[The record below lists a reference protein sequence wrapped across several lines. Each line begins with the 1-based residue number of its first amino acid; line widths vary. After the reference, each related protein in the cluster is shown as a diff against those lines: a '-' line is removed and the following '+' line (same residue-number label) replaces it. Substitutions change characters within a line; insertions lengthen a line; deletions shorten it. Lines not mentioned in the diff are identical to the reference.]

1 MCRSQM
7 IEDIM
12 EALRNTDDATV
23 EEVYWLLVL
32 DADI

>member
-7 IEDIM
+7 IEDIV
-12 EALRNTDDATV
+12 EALRNTDDAIV

>member
-7 IEDIM
+7 IEDIV
-12 EALRNTDDATV
+12 EALRNTDDAIV
-23 EEVYWLLVL
+23 EEIYWLLVL